1 MANDALRRAM
11 AEAHVTEAD
20 LAERCSVDVKTVSRW
35 IASDGRLPHPRHRW
49 AASEALGVDEAMLWP
64 DGVRRNVKTGPDR
77 EIAATYPYRS
87 ACPKSVWRTLL
98 TDATDEITFA
108 GFTNYFLW
116 LELPNLRSVLRR
128 KAERGCRVRFL
139 VGDPDS
145 EVTRRREEAEGVP
158 LTVSTRIRI
167 TLAELAKLDGTPGL
181 EARFGDEHIAMSVFR
196 FDDQMLVTPH
206 LARLVGHD
214 SPMLH
219 LRRMQDDGLFDR
231 FAFHVAELWK
241 TGRPVDLAQYAAA
254 GE

>member
-1 MANDALRRAM
+1 MPNEALRRAM

-20 LAERCSVDVKTVSRW
+20 LAKRCGVDVKTVSRW
-35 IASDGRLPHPRHRW
+35 ITADGRLPHPRHRW

-64 DGVRRNVKTGPDR
+64 EGFRRNVKVGPDR

-87 ACPKSVWRTLL
+87 ACPKSVWRTLI
-98 TDATDEITFA
+98 TDASEEMTFA

-128 KAERGCRVRFL
+128 KAAAGCRVRFL

-145 EVTRRREEAEGVP
+145 QVTRHREQVEGVP
-158 LTVSTRIRI
+158 LTVGTRIRI
-167 TLAELAKLDGTPGL
+167 TLAELARIDDIPNIET
-181 EARFGDEHIAMSVFR
+181 RFGDDHIAMSVFR

-231 FAFHVAELWK
+231 FAFHLNELWEM
-241 TGRPVDLAQYAAA
+241 GRPVDLSQYAASP
-254 GE
+254 E